1 MIRLLLIAA
10 MAAAT
15 VAADEKSA
23 DDLLARLTLE
33 EKIALL
39 HGDAKFSTA
48 GVPRLGIPKLWMS
61 DGPHGVREEISADSW
76 KPAGWTNDFA
86 TAMPAGIALA
96 ATWNPDLAFAEG
108 AAIGDEAAARGKHIM
123 LGPGVNIM
131 RTPLCGRNFEYFGED
146 PFLAAR
152 IAVGYIRGEQSN
164 GVVSCVKHFAAN
176 NQEFQRETINV
187 EMDERTLREI
197 YLPAFEA
204 AVREGGALAVMAA
217 YNKFRG
223 HYCTENDYLLNQIL
237 KREWGFPGI
246 VISDWNATHSTREAA
261 LAGLDLEMGTD
272 LKKYGDYFFAQPL
285 LEAVRAGEVPMSVVD
300 DKVRRILRV
309 RDRPHPTGA
318 MNTPQHQAVAR
329 RVAEEGIVLL
339 KNDGAALPLDP
350 SKPVAVFGC
359 NADRK
364 HAHGGWS
371 SEIKAL
377 YEITPLEGIRRRA
390 SVTDTAEVAIV
401 VTGLNHDPGN
411 DCEGSDRKHLKLP
424 AGEIELIQ
432 RVAAKYPRTVVVL
445 IGTVVEMDPW
455 LAKVPAVLQAW
466 YPGME
471 GGHAIANVLFGEV
484 NPSGKLPCTFP
495 KRLEDSPAHALGAY
509 PGTNGTVRYVEGRL
523 VGYRWFDAKGI
534 EPLFPFG
541 HGLSYTRFEYSG
553 LKAATNRVEF
563 TLKNVGPRAG
573 AEVAQV
579 YIKGSEPYPE
589 LKGFR
594 KVFLKPGEKQTV
606 TIPLDARSFAHYDP
620 DHRDWVAPPG
630 RYTVR
635 VGSSSRDI
643 RLEATIRVGK

>member
-1 MIRLLLIAA
+1 MIRFLAL
-10 MAAAT
+10 AT
-15 VAADEKSA
+15 VAAATAVADEPRL
-23 DDLLARLTLE
+23 DELLARLTLE

-48 GVPRLGIPKLWMS
+48 GVPRLGLPKLWMS

-108 AAIGDEAAARGKHIM
+108 AAIADEAAARGKHIM
-123 LGPGVNIM
+123 LGPGVNIL

-176 NQEFQRETINV
+176 NQEFHRETINV
-187 EMDERTLREI
+187 EMDEPTLREI

-223 HYCTENDYLLNQIL
+223 RYCTENDYLLNQIL
-237 KREWGFPGI
+237 KREWGFAGV
-246 VISDWNATHSTREAA
+246 VISDWNATHSTRGAA
-261 LAGLDLEMGTD
+261 LGGLDLEMGTD
-272 LKKYGDYFFAQPL
+272 RPFDEYFFARPL
-285 LEAVRAGEVPMSVVD
+285 LEAVRAGEIPMSVVD
-300 DKVRRILRV
+300 DKVRRVLRV
-309 RDRPHPTGA
+309 RDRPHPSGSI
-318 MNTPQHQAVAR
+318 NTPEHQAVAR

-339 KNDGAALPLDP
+339 KNQGLLPLDP
-350 SKPVAVFGC
+350 SKPVAVFGG

-377 YEITPLEGIRRRA
+377 YEITPLEGIRQRA

-424 AGEIELIQ
+424 PGEIELIE
-432 RVAAKYPRTVVVL
+432 RVAAKHPRTVVVL

-471 GGHAIANVLFGEV
+471 GGRALANVLFGDV

-509 PGTNGTVRYVEGRL
+509 PGTNGTVRYVEGRR

-541 HGLSYTRFEYSG
+541 HGLSYTRFEYSA
-553 LKAATNRVEF
+553 LKVATNRVEF
-563 TLKNVGPRAG
+563 ALKNVGPRAG

-579 YIKGSEPYPE
+579 YIRGSEPYQE

-594 KVFLKPGEKQTV
+594 KVFLQPGEKQTV
-606 TIPLDARSFAHYDP
+606 TIPLDARAFAHYSTERAGWFTP
-620 DHRDWVAPPG
+620 SG
-630 RYTVR
+630 RYTIR

-643 RLEATIRVGK
+643 RLEATIRVGE